1 MSLTHNGTL
10 QVASEGQVAL
20 LGLLGTKDLVGAHL
34 EQPLLD
40 GREWETQ
47 TWTG

>member
-1 MSLTHNGTL
+1 MSLTHKGAL
-10 QVASEGQVAL
+10 QVVPEGQVAL
-20 LGLLGTKDLVGAHL
+20 LGSLGTKDLAGARL